1 MAETKNITVTKE
13 AGSTVK
19 IEGEL
24 PFAELEAHRSAAI
37 KHLGKNVKLDGFREG
52 HIPEN
57 ILIKHV
63 GEMNILAEM
72 AERALA
78 RVYPTIVK
86 ERELEV
92 IGHPQISLTKLAEGN
107 PLGFSATVAVM
118 PGITLPDYKKIASE
132 IKKDETSVTDADLED
147 AIKGI
152 LRQKMAYERLQ
163 KKAAAKEESE
173 AKEAQTQKE
182 NVGTGNAT
190 ELPTPESEA
199 AKKADSAGDTDEPIT
214 TEEEFN
220 KLPLP
225 ELTDEYVK
233 GLGEFST
240 VEDFKTKLRQHLEIE
255 KQKEATQ
262 KHRAAITDAIV
273 EKSEMELPQ
282 VMIDSEIGQ
291 MFAQMEEDLK
301 RSNLKIDDYLAH
313 VKKTKEE
320 IAKDWS
326 PAAEKRAKL
335 QLVLNEITKK
345 EDVSVDQG
353 KVEHE
358 VEHLLEHYKD
368 ADQERVRIYVET
380 ILKNEEVMKML
391 EKTSA

>member
-13 AGSTVK
+13 ANSTVK
-19 IEGEL
+19 IEGEI
-24 PFAELEAHRSAAI
+24 PFAELETHRSAAI

-57 ILIKHV
+57 ILVKHV

-78 RVYPTIVK
+78 KTYPDIV
-86 ERELEV
+86 REHELDV
-92 IGHPQISLTKLAEGN
+92 IGHPQVSLTKLAEGN

-118 PGITLPDYKKIASE
+118 PEITLPDYKKIAGD
-132 IKKDETSVTDADLED
+132 IKKDDATVTDADLED
-147 AIKGI
+147 AIKNI
-152 LRQKMAYERLQ
+152 QRQKMAYERLQ
-163 KKAAAKEESE
+163 QKAAKQEEAEKE
-173 AKEAQTQKE
+173 TQKE
-182 NVGTGNAT
+182 HVGTGNTT

-199 AKKADSAGDTDEPIT
+199 AKKEAAADEPIT

-233 GLGEFST
+233 GLGDFET

-255 KQKEATQ
+255 KQKETTQ

-273 EKSEMELPQ
+273 EMSEMDLPQ
-282 VMIDSEIGQ
+282 VMIDSEINQ

-301 RSNLKIDDYLAH
+301 RNNLKIDDYLSH
-313 VKKTKEE
+313 VKKTREDLIKE
-320 IAKDWS
+320 WT

-335 QLVLNEITKK
+335 QLVLNEITKN
-345 EDVSVDQG
+345 ENVEVDKG
-353 KVEHE
+353 ALEKE
-358 VEHLLEHYKD
+358 VEHLLSHYKD
-368 ADQERVRIYVET
+368 ADEARVRIYVET
-380 ILKNEEVMKML
+380 ILKNEEVMQML
-391 EKTSA
+391 EKASN

>member
-1 MAETKNITVTKE
+1 MAETKNITVTKDE
-13 AGSTVK
+13 RSSVK
-19 IEGEL
+19 IEGEI
-24 PFAELEAHRSAAI
+24 PFSELEAHRSAAI
-37 KHLGKNVKLDGFREG
+37 KHLGKDIELDGFRKG

-57 ILIKHV
+57 ILVKHV

-78 RVYPTIVK
+78 RTYPEIVK
-86 ERELEV
+86 EHKLDV
-92 IGHPQISLTKLAEGN
+92 VGHPQVSLTKLAEGN
-107 PLGFSATVAVM
+107 PLGFSAVVAVM
-118 PGITLPDYKKIASE
+118 PAVSLPDYKTIAAD
-132 IKKDETSVTDADLED
+132 IKKEDENVTDENLEE
-147 AIKGI
+147 AIKNI

-163 KKAAAKEESE
+163 KKAAAKAE
-173 AKEAQTQKE
+173 AAPKDAKTDKE
-182 NVGTGNAT
+182 NVSAGTGNAA

-199 AKKADSAGDTDEPIT
+199 AKKAAADTDEPIT
-214 TEEEFN
+214 TEEELN

-233 GLGEFST
+233 GLGDFSS
-240 VEDFKTKLRQHLEIE
+240 VDDFKTKLRQHLEIE
-255 KQKEATQ
+255 KQKEVTQ

-273 EKSEMELPQ
+273 ETSQIDLPQ
-282 VMIDSEIGQ
+282 VMIDSEINQ

-313 VKKTKEE
+313 VKKTRDDLIKE
-320 IAKDWS
+320 WT

-335 QLVLNEITKK
+335 QLVLNEIAKK
-345 EDVSVDQG
+345 ENTTVDQG

-358 VEHLLEHYKD
+358 VEHLLSHYKD
-368 ADQERVRIYVET
+368 ANEERVRIYVET